1 VWSDAGLPTWAIVVW
16 FTLVG
21 AALGS
26 FLNVCILR
34 WGAEPK
40 QSVMHP
46 PSRCPKC
53 GHAIR
58 WYENIPVVSWLV
70 LRGKCS
76 GCGTPISPMYPA
88 IEAATALIWGG
99 AVALLGPTLVAL
111 QLAVASTLL
120 LGIAVSDGRAF
131 IIPHEFSLGGTAIA
145 LAFAVWPDPG
155 GVVDA
160 VRGALFGAGL
170 ILLVGELTEL
180 VLGQEAMGGGDCALM
195 GMVGA
200 FFGWESVWPVL
211 ALGAFVGI
219 VLHVA
224 ASLRRAPRP
233 EPIAEA
239 TVPPPEAIT
248 ADGTVPPP
256 EPTTAN
262 GMATPSAPRFRW
274 GRLFVLIGAGLAL
287 GALLGLAVGAGVIGS
302 VLWGFF
308 YGIVGAGAAYYLS
321 FVVPKRLLHGATA
334 QVWGLLGAAAGIVI
348 GSEHWTGLLAGLA
361 LGAGALALAR
371 RRTVAASP
379 ESTEDLSAHGY
390 LPFGVGLSIAAILLG
405 FTGGFQRVREVFADI
420 APGLG
425 L

>member
-1 VWSDAGLPTWAIVVW
+1 VWSDAGLPTWVIVVW
-16 FTLVG
+16 FALLG

-46 PSRCPKC
+46 PSRCPNC

-58 WYENIPVVSWLV
+58 WYENIPILSWLV
-70 LRGKCS
+70 LQGKCS

-99 AVALLGPTLVAL
+99 AVALLGPTLVAV

-145 LAFAVWPDPG
+145 LAFAVWPDPAG
-155 GVVDA
+155 LADA

-170 ILLVGELTEL
+170 VLLVGELTEL

-224 ASLRRAPRP
+224 ASLRRTTPQVPTDDHGTAPS
-233 EPIAEA
+233 
-239 TVPPPEAIT
+239 
-248 ADGTVPPP
+248 
-256 EPTTAN
+256 PT
-262 GMATPSAPRFRW
+262 FRW
-274 GRLFVLIGAGLAL
+274 GRLFVLLAAGLGL
-287 GALLGLAVGAGVIGS
+287 GGLMGVAVGTGVIGG
-302 VLWGFF
+302 VLLGCF
-308 YGIVGAGAAYYLS
+308 YGTLGAGAAYYLS

-348 GSEHWTGLLAGLA
+348 GSEHWTGLLAGIA
-361 LGAGALALAR
+361 LGVGALALAR
-371 RRTVAASP
+371 RRTVAGSP
-379 ESTEDLSAHGY
+379 ESTDELSAHGY

-405 FTGGFQRVREVFADI
+405 FTGGFQRVREIFAEI
-420 APGLG
+420 ASGLG

>member
-1 VWSDAGLPTWAIVVW
+1 MWSDAGLPTWVLVAW
-16 FTLVG
+16 FALLG

-46 PSRCPKC
+46 PSRCPQC
-53 GHAIR
+53 GHQIR
-58 WYENIPVVSWLV
+58 WYENVPILSWLF

-76 GCGTPISPMYPA
+76 GCGAPISPMYPA
-88 IEAATALIWGG
+88 IEAATALLWGG
-99 AVALLGPTLVAL
+99 AVALLGPTLLAL

-120 LGIAVSDGRAF
+120 LGVAVSDARAF
-131 IIPHEFSLGGTAIA
+131 IIPHEFSIGGTAIA
-145 LAFAVWPDPG
+145 LAFAAWPEPG

-160 VRGALFGAGL
+160 LRGALFGAGL
-170 ILLVGELTEL
+170 VLLVGELTEL
-180 VLGQEAMGGGDCALM
+180 MLGQEAMGGGDCALM

-224 ASLRRAPRP
+224 ASLRPSTPAQPTEGDLP
-233 EPIAEA
+233 
-239 TVPPPEAIT
+239 VPAL
-248 ADGTVPPP
+248 
-256 EPTTAN
+256 
-262 GMATPSAPRFRW
+262 RW
-274 GRLFVLIGAGLAL
+274 GRLFGLVAAGLAL
-287 GALLGLAVGAGVIGS
+287 VGLMGVAVRAGVIGS
-302 VLWGFF
+302 VLRTMFHA
-308 YGIVGAGAAYYLS
+308 ILGAGAAYYLS
-321 FVVPKRLLHGATA
+321 FVVPKRVLHGAIA
-334 QVWGLLGAAAGIVI
+334 QVWGLLGAAVGILI
-348 GSEHWTGLLAGLA
+348 GSASWTGLVVGIA

-371 RRTVAASP
+371 RRAVAASP
-379 ESTEDLSAHGY
+379 ESTEELSAHGY

-405 FTGGFQRVREVFADI
+405 FTGGFERVREIFAEI

>member
-1 VWSDAGLPTWAIVVW
+1 MWSEAGLPTWVIVVW
-16 FTLVG
+16 FGLVG

-46 PSRCPKC
+46 PSRCPQC

-58 WYENIPVVSWLV
+58 WYENIPILSWLL

-76 GCGTPISPMYPA
+76 GCGTPISPMYPV
-88 IEAATALIWGG
+88 IEATTALMWGG
-99 AVALLGPTLVAL
+99 AVALLGATLVAV

-145 LAFAVWPDPG
+145 LAFAVWPDPS
-155 GVVDA
+155 GVADA
-160 VRGALFGAGL
+160 VRGALFGAGVV
-170 ILLVGELTEL
+170 LLVGELTEL

-219 VLHVA
+219 VIHVVV
-224 ASLRRAPRP
+224 SLRRPTPPGPTAGDRTAP
-233 EPIAEA
+233 AA
-239 TVPPPEAIT
+239 G
-248 ADGTVPPP
+248 DGT
-256 EPTTAN
+256 
-262 GMATPSAPRFRW
+262 APAPAFRW
-274 GRLFVLIGAGLAL
+274 GRLFVLIAAGLAL
-287 GALLGLAVGAGVIGS
+287 GGLLGVAVGVGVIGS
-302 VLWGFF
+302 VLRGGFH
-308 YGIVGAGAAYYLS
+308 GILGAGAAYYLS

-334 QVWGLLGAAAGIVI
+334 QVWGLLGAAAGIVT
-348 GSEHWTGLLAGLA
+348 GSEHWTGLLAGIA
-361 LGAGALALAR
+361 LGAAAVALAR

-379 ESTEDLSAHGY
+379 ESIMELSAHGY

-405 FTGGFQRVREVFADI
+405 FTGGFQRVREIFAEI

>member
-1 VWSDAGLPTWAIVVW
+1 VWSDAGLPTWLLVAW
-16 FTLVG
+16 FALLG

-46 PSRCPKC
+46 PSRCPQC
-53 GHAIR
+53 QHQIR
-58 WYENIPVVSWLV
+58 WYENVPIVSWLF

-76 GCGTPISPMYPA
+76 GCGAPISPMYPA
-88 IEAATALIWGG
+88 IEAATALLWGG
-99 AVALLGPTLVAL
+99 AVALLGPTLLAM

-120 LGIAVSDGRAF
+120 LGIAVSDARAF
-131 IIPHEFSLGGTAIA
+131 IIPHEFSIGGTAIA
-145 LAFAVWPDPG
+145 LVVAAWPEPG
-155 GVVDA
+155 GLVDA
-160 VRGALFGAGL
+160 LRGALFGAGL
-170 ILLVGELTEL
+170 VLLVGELTEL
-180 VLGQEAMGGGDCALM
+180 MLGQEAMGGGDCALM

-224 ASLRRAPRP
+224 ASLRPSTPAQPTEGDQADFPAP
-233 EPIAEA
+233 AL
-239 TVPPPEAIT
+239 
-248 ADGTVPPP
+248 
-256 EPTTAN
+256 
-262 GMATPSAPRFRW
+262 RW
-274 GRLFVLIGAGLAL
+274 GRLFGLVAAGLAL
-287 GALLGLAVGAGVIGS
+287 VGLMGVAVRAGVIGS
-302 VLWGFF
+302 VLRTMFHGML
-308 YGIVGAGAAYYLS
+308 GAGAAYYLS
-321 FVVPKRLLHGATA
+321 FVVPKRVLHGAIA
-334 QVWGLLGAAAGIVI
+334 QVWGLLGATVGILI
-348 GSEHWTGLLAGLA
+348 GSESWTGLVVGIA

-371 RRTVAASP
+371 RRTVTASP
-379 ESTEDLSAHGY
+379 ESIEELSAHGY

-405 FTGGFQRVREVFADI
+405 FTGGFERVREIFAEI

>member
-1 VWSDAGLPTWAIVVW
+1 VWSDAGLPTWVLVAW
-16 FTLVG
+16 FALLG

-46 PSRCPKC
+46 PSRCPQC
-53 GHAIR
+53 EHQIR
-58 WYENIPVVSWLV
+58 WYENVPVLSWLF

-76 GCGTPISPMYPA
+76 GCRAPISPMYPA
-88 IEAATALIWGG
+88 IEAATALLWGG
-99 AVALLGPTLVAL
+99 AVALLGPTLLAL

-120 LGIAVSDGRAF
+120 LGIAVSDARAF
-131 IIPHEFSLGGTAIA
+131 IIPHEFSIGGTAIA
-145 LAFAVWPDPG
+145 LAFAAWPEPG
-155 GVVDA
+155 GLVDA
-160 VRGALFGAGL
+160 LRGALFGAGL
-170 ILLVGELTEL
+170 VLLVGELTEL
-180 VLGQEAMGGGDCALM
+180 MLGQEAMGGGDCALM

-224 ASLRRAPRP
+224 ASLRPSTPAQPTGGDQADLPAP
-233 EPIAEA
+233 AL
-239 TVPPPEAIT
+239 
-248 ADGTVPPP
+248 
-256 EPTTAN
+256 
-262 GMATPSAPRFRW
+262 RW
-274 GRLFVLIGAGLAL
+274 GRLFGLVAAGLAL
-287 GALLGLAVGAGVIGS
+287 VGLMGVAVRAGVIGS
-302 VLWGFF
+302 VLRTMFH
-308 YGIVGAGAAYYLS
+308 GILGAGAGYYVS
-321 FVVPKRLLHGATA
+321 FVVPKRVLHGAIA
-334 QVWGLLGAAAGIVI
+334 QVWGLLGAAVGILI
-348 GSEHWTGLLAGLA
+348 GSATWTGLLVGIA
-361 LGAGALALAR
+361 LGAGALASAR

-379 ESTEDLSAHGY
+379 ESTEELSAHGY

-405 FTGGFQRVREVFADI
+405 FTGGFARVREIFAEI